1 MRLVYGSDEPSG
13 LASMVGGL
21 IGQNLERD
29 PSRLRLLRPSSA
41 TITVPDA
48 GVIITVRTSRGEV
61 EVREGADPDAHLAIT
76 ADSERLLALTS
87 APLRFGLPDV
97 LDARGRAV
105 LGDVLSR
112 RVRIRGLLRHPRRLA
127 RLSSLLSVA

>member
-1 MRLVYGSDEPSG
+1 MTVVYRGEEPSG

-21 IGQNLERD
+21 IDQNLERD

-48 GVIITVRTSRGEV
+48 GVAITVRTRPGEV
-61 EVREGADPDAHLAIT
+61 KIRDGVDPGAQLAIT
-76 ADSERLLALTS
+76 ADSERLLSLTS

-97 LDARGRAV
+97 FDARGRAV
-105 LGDVLSR
+105 LRDVVSG
-112 RVRIRGLLRHPRRLA
+112 RVRIRGMVAHPRRLA